1 MTQKEKN
8 IKIAEACGWK
18 RVEQSDNDY
27 INGLSPIYP
36 WTNGKDW
43 ADENGED
50 LPNYFESLD
59 ACREMER
66 TGYRDQPAGFSF
78 LYNKKLKELT
88 AKSHD
93 VLEYNWSWHVSA
105 ATKAEAFGQTLKLW

>member
-1 MTQKEKN
+1 MTQIEKK

-18 RVEQSDNDY
+18 SIPWSDLINPRIAIEQKHFCIDTEEFCC
-27 INGLSPIYP
+27 L
-36 WTNGKDW
+36 W
-43 ADENGED
+43 

-66 TGYRDQPAGFSF
+66 IGYRDQPAGFSF
-78 LYNKKLKELT
+78 LYNEKLKELT

-93 VLEYNWSWHVSA
+93 ALEYNWSWHASA